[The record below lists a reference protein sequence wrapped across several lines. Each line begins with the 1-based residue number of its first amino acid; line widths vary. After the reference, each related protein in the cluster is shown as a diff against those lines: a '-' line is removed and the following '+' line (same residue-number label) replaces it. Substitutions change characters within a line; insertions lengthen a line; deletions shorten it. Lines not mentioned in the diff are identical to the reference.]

1 MKDNQDISA
10 RKLIDRLVPDPH
22 WGAMQGM
29 LATTFDLGPEF
40 LETDFLPSIFGLGAW
55 DDQSWATRIALE
67 KRLFELDA
75 AVILAEAR
83 RYRGRPRSLRLD
95 VRPAVSPRGS
105 VLHAKVTLLLFERA
119 VRLIVGSANLTKQGY
134 RENREV
140 IAVLTATQKSKKEA
154 ALITQGLVGMES
166 ALSSWLTPEARK
178 LIRRSIETV
187 QPWLNGN
194 TDPDTSF
201 IWSNGQTRLWHEFVG
216 RWPVGEPVKRISILS
231 PFWSQDASLTLS
243 AFLTQLKSVGPLAPD
258 AEVRLLTDAF
268 KNPNGELIPVLP
280 PAYATQNWQALGVRA
295 TAQPVNPEV
304 HPEELGGMEGFT
316 ATRAL
321 HAKVVLVEGTRSGL
335 AYLGSANFTGHG
347 WGFIPGQSNANT
359 EAGVIL
365 RRSIHSSDFD
375 TVLPD
380 LVGQPLLLS
389 NANIHSLQP
398 LEMGPADEP
407 WPEFIRQV
415 LLAPVT
421 ADENKLELRIET
433 APDGYGFLWS
443 ARLLDKDGIP
453 SETLVPLEQTQDG
466 TKNIFTVSLPDQVLT
481 RLLTDQEIQICWADC
496 PAGRPFPLNV
506 EASARASLP
515 ISPGKQS
522 LEENHLISYYQGRI
536 AWEQLFP
543 DPDAGSASGDQSAV
557 AAAIA
562 SGVDKSRIQSYQI
575 REFVEALA
583 GLNQD
588 LRSATQTEPAMR
600 LALLGQVSPFA
611 LAQTI
616 IDAVAAGRRT
626 PTAAGFQLVEILAC
640 LQSAVSHPVP
650 ERLADVWQQHLQ
662 QVNGKIS
669 RLLEKLVIDHPTLF
683 ASNKAF
689 GRYRKAV
696 LNGETTIKS

>member
-1 MKDNQDISA
+1 MKDNQDISV

-29 LATTFDLGPEF
+29 LATTFDLRPEF
-40 LETDFLPSIFGLGAW
+40 LETDFLPSVFGLGAW

-83 RYRGRPRSLRLD
+83 RYQGRPRSLRLD

-243 AFLTQLKSVGPLAPD
+243 AFLKQLKSVGPLAPD

-280 PAYATQNWQALGVRA
+280 PAYAMQDWQALSVRA
-295 TAQPVNPEV
+295 TAQPVNPDV

-321 HAKVVLVEGTRSGL
+321 HAKVVLVEGTRSRL

-347 WGFIPGQSNANT
+347 WGFIPGENNVNT
-359 EAGVIL
+359 EAGLIL
-365 RRSIHSSDFD
+365 RRSLQSSDVD
-375 TVLPD
+375 NILPD
-380 LVGQPLLLS
+380 LVGQPILLS

-398 LEMGPADEP
+398 LKMGPEDEP

-421 ADENKLELRIET
+421 PDGDKLELRIET
-433 APDGYGFLWS
+433 AADGAGFLWS
-443 ARLLDKDGIP
+443 GRLLEKDGVP
-453 SETLVPLEQTQDG
+453 GETLVPLEQTQDA
-466 TKNIFTVSLPDQVLT
+466 TKSSFTVSLSDQVLT
-481 RLLTDQEIQICWADC
+481 RLLTDQEIQICWAAC
-496 PAGRPFPLNV
+496 PAGRSFPLNV

-515 ISPGKQS
+515 ISPGKQTI
-522 LEENHLISYYQGRI
+522 EESHLISYYQGRI

-543 DPDAGSASGDQSAV
+543 DPDVGSTSGDQSVV

-588 LRSATQTEPAMR
+588 LWSATQTEPAMR

-669 RLLEKLVIDHPTLF
+669 RLLEKLVVDHPTLF

-696 LNGETTIKS
+696 LNGETTLKS

>member
-1 MKDNQDISA
+1 MKDNQDISS

-22 WGAMQGM
+22 WGAMQG
-29 LATTFDLGPEF
+29 LIATTFDLRPEF
-40 LETDFLPSIFGLGAW
+40 LETDFLPSVFGLGAW

-75 AVILAEAR
+75 AVILTEAR

-140 IAVLTATQKSKKEA
+140 IAVLTATQKTKKEA
-154 ALITQGLVGMES
+154 ALITQGLLGMES
-166 ALSSWLTPEARK
+166 SLSSWLTPEAHK

-194 TDPDTSF
+194 ADSDTTF
-201 IWSNGQTRLWHEFVG
+201 TWSNGQTRLWREFMG

-231 PFWSQDASLTLS
+231 PFWSQDASLTLT
-243 AFLTQLKSVGPLAPD
+243 AFLTQLKNVGSLASD

-280 PAYATQNWQALGVRA
+280 PAYAGQDWQALGVKA

-316 ATRAL
+316 GTRAL

-335 AYLGSANFTGHG
+335 AYLGSANFTAHG
-347 WGFIPGQSNANT
+347 WGFIPGQGNANT

-365 RRSIHSSDFD
+365 RRSLHSSDFD
-375 TVLPD
+375 SVLPD
-380 LVGQPLLLS
+380 LVGQPILLS
-389 NANIHSLQP
+389 NANIHSLRP
-398 LEMGPADEP
+398 PEMGPADEP
-407 WPEFIRQV
+407 WPEFIHQV
-415 LLAPVT
+415 LLSPVT
-421 ADENKLELRIET
+421 ADGDKLELRIET
-433 APDGYGFLWS
+433 ADDGAGFLWS

-453 SETLVPLEQTQDG
+453 GETLVSLEQTQDS
-466 TKNIFTVSLPDQVLT
+466 TKKVFALSLSDQVLT

-506 EASARASLP
+506 ENSARASLP

-522 LEENHLISYYQGRI
+522 IEENNLISYYQGRI

-543 DPDAGSASGDQSAV
+543 DPEAGEPSGDHPVPAP
-557 AAAIA
+557 AIA

-588 LRSATQTEPAMR
+588 LRSATHSEPAMR
-600 LALLGQVSPFA
+600 LALLGPVSPFA

-616 IDAVAAGRRT
+616 IDAVVAGRRT

-640 LQSAVSHPVP
+640 LQSARSHQVP
-650 ERLADVWQQHLQ
+650 ERLAEVWQEHLE
-662 QVNGKIS
+662 QVHGKIS
-669 RLLEKLVIDHPTLF
+669 RLLEKLVADHPALF

-696 LNGETTIKS
+696 LNGETTPKS

>member
-1 MKDNQDISA
+1 MKDNQDISS

-29 LATTFDLGPEF
+29 LATTFDLRPEF
-40 LETDFLPSIFGLGAW
+40 LETDFLPSVFGLGAW

-154 ALITQGLVGMES
+154 ALITQGLTGMES

-178 LIRRSIETV
+178 LIRRSIATV

-194 TDPDTSF
+194 PDSDTAF

-216 RWPVGEPVKRISILS
+216 RWPVGETVKRISIIS
-231 PFWSQDASLTLS
+231 PFWSQDASLTL
-243 AFLTQLKSVGPLAPD
+243 ATFLNELKNVGPLAPD

-280 PAYATQNWQALGVRA
+280 AAYATQDWQALGVKA

-321 HAKVVLVEGTRSGL
+321 HAKVVLVEGTRTGL
-335 AYLGSANFTGHG
+335 AYLGSGNFTGHG
-347 WGFIPGQSNANT
+347 WGFIPGEDNANT

-365 RRSIHSSDFD
+365 RRSLQSSDFD
-375 TVLPD
+375 AVLPD
-380 LVGQPLLLS
+380 LVGQPILLS
-389 NANIHSLQP
+389 NANIHSLQAP
-398 LEMGPADEP
+398 EMGPADEP

-433 APDGYGFLWS
+433 AADGSTFLWS
-443 ARLLDKDGIP
+443 ACLLGKDGVP
-453 SETLVPLEQTQDG
+453 GETLLPLEQTQDA
-466 TKNIFTVSLPDQVLT
+466 TKSSFTVSLSDQVLT

-506 EASARASLP
+506 AASARASLP
-515 ISPGKQS
+515 ISPGKQTI
-522 LEENHLISYYQGRI
+522 EENHLISYYQGRI

-543 DPDAGSASGDQSAV
+543 DPEAGGSSGDQATI
-557 AAAIA
+557 APAPA

-588 LRSATQTEPAMR
+588 LRSATESEPAMR
-600 LALLGQVSPFA
+600 LALLGPVSPFA

-616 IDAVAAGRRT
+616 MDAVSAGRRT

-640 LQSAVSHPVP
+640 LQSARSHSVP

-662 QVNGKIS
+662 QVHGKIS
-669 RLLEKLVIDHPTLF
+669 RLLEKLIADHPDLF
-683 ASNKAF
+683 ASNRSF

-696 LNGETTIKS
+696 LNGETTLPS